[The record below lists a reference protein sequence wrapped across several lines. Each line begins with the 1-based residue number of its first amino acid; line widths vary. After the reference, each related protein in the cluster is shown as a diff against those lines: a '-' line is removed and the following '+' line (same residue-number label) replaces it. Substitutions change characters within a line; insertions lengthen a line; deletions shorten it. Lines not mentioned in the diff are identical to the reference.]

1 MNETQKI
8 RITSVFNDI
17 RRKISIPDFDGGY
30 IASVLGSADLDLRE
44 AKMKTSDAVLEITN
58 ILSSTYIYPAA
69 DWDVRLEL
77 TEIAGNVKD
86 RCEDTRKGKKKL
98 LHITGITVLGDV
110 FIR

>member
-17 RRKISIPDFDGGY
+17 RRKITVPDFDGGY
-30 IASVLGSADLDLRE
+30 ITSVLGSADLDMRK
-44 AKMKTSDAVLEITN
+44 AKMKGTEAVLEITN

-86 RCEDTRKGKKKL
+86 HHENAGKGKKRL
-98 LHITGITVLGDV
+98 LRITGITVLGDV

>member
-17 RRKISIPDFDGGY
+17 RRKITVPDFDGGY
-30 IASVLGSADLDLRE
+30 ITSVLGSADLDMRE
-44 AKMKTSDAVLEITN
+44 AKMKGPEAVLEITN

-86 RCEDTRKGKKKL
+86 HRENAGKVKKKL
-98 LHITGITVLGDV
+98 LRITGIIVLGDV
-110 FIR
+110 FIS